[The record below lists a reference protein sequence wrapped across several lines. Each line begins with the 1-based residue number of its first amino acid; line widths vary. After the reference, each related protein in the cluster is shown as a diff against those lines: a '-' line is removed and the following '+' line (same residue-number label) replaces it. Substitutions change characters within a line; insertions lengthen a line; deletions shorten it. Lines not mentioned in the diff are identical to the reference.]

1 MKIEESENTSDESEI
16 IEFLKVQ
23 AIENLGM
30 PMIYTLVCAL
40 LEKLNQD
47 NENRKLFEIN
57 EKERLEK
64 LREEEEL
71 VRILI
76 LNI

>member
-1 MKIEESENTSDESEI
+1 M
-16 IEFLKVQ
+16 
-23 AIENLGM
+23 ENLGM

-40 LEKLNQD
+40 IEKLNQD
-47 NENRKLFEIN
+47 NEERKTSEAN

-71 VRILI
+71 VCFSITYFCQNKLSLI
-76 LNI
+76 NFFLEKI